1 VIKYAILT
9 ATFLAAIAVVGVPV
23 AKVFVI
29 LSAATLAIG
38 LALQGSMA
46 RTWCKSEHYWDVM
59 FDLNKSIK
67 EAFDKNG
74 ITIPYPTSI
83 ELDG

>member
-1 VIKYAILT
+1 
-9 ATFLAAIAVVGVPV
+9 
-23 AKVFVI
+23 
-29 LSAATLAIG
+29 
-38 LALQGSMA
+38 
-46 RTWCKSEHYWDVM
+46 M